1 MRLENEKYI
10 VSIADDG
17 TLSGFCEKQTGN
29 NFADKNGKTG
39 TACYTLKT
47 EDIRN
52 IPHKAAESY
61 ADHICIYQETKSE
74 NVPECKRIQCID
86 RDNNIC
92 TEYYLTEN
100 GLQISSETKNQNIS
114 EFGLNLELNFLGMK
128 GDCYMRQLLP
138 TSPYTSED
146 GKYMYCLM
154 LSPNGKIL
162 VAAAQTRCDGW
173 KIQYSSYSAGHF
185 ILKFQFLA
193 SFDQV
198 YGGSDR
204 KIIRV
209 TLMSAD
215 SKEEAFEQLHC
226 LYGRSVTVNL
236 LSGSFEGTA
245 YVNTV
250 GGVDRY
256 QIISPSGEISEAGK
270 DGKIKMK
277 EFGFHTVIPITE
289 NIQGLNT
296 IVWNGENLINLFDKS
311 CDAIRKPYHP
321 DANLCEGGCFVWAML
336 MNMSLH
342 KNRAF
347 DAVVREEL
355 DTIMGKSKMVPRRT
369 IVPFPVDGH
378 AAWHIYQS
386 DRIQEQFFGVSILLE
401 AYKVYQEKE
410 LLTYAVNALQ
420 ELTENYMRDG
430 MVFNGEDYTTV
441 CCPMIPLVDMICF
454 LKEQQDSTAVRFQ
467 EAAEKMA
474 SFLYRRGYSF
484 PTEGSKSDLT
494 ETEMEDGSIS
504 CTALALLYFC
514 TYIRYDERYAEFA
527 DQVLNFHRAWTI
539 LTPDAR
545 MQGSS
550 FRWWETIWEGDGQG
564 PAICAGH
571 AWTIWRAEALFWDGI
586 LFRNDQALLDSWNGF
601 VTNFCKTQED
611 GTMYSC
617 YEADYIRGGGFEWA
631 YETLAQLNEGEY
643 GVQYEVAH
651 GYPKHPDSSL
661 SRYAWV
667 RAAVTWI
674 KTAALLKIDDQII
687 PINICLND
695 GKWETKENIE
705 QIYISPQIR
714 RDEVFLK
721 DSGLCV
727 L

>member
-10 VSIADDG
+10 ATITDDG
-17 TLSGFCEKQTGN
+17 VLIGFCEKNSSN

-39 TACYTLKT
+39 TACFTLKT
-47 EDIRN
+47 EDIKI
-52 IPHKAAESY
+52 IPHEEAESY
-61 ADHICIYQETKSE
+61 ADHTCKYQAVSPE
-74 NVPECKRIQCID
+74 NVSERNKIQCVDVENQIV
-86 RDNNIC
+86 
-92 TEYYLTEN
+92 TEYILDEN
-100 GLQISSETKNQNIS
+100 GLQISSKTSNQCIS
-114 EFGLNLELNFLGMK
+114 EFGLNLELNFMGKK
-128 GDCYMRQLLP
+128 GDCYMRQFLP

-154 LSPNGKIL
+154 QSPNGKIL
-162 VAAAQTRCDGW
+162 VAAAQTTCDGW
-173 KIQYSSYSAGHF
+173 KIKYSPYSAGHF

-198 YGGSDR
+198 YCGSGR
-204 KIIRV
+204 KEIQV
-209 TLMSAD
+209 TLMCAD
-215 SKEEAFEQLHC
+215 SKEEAFELLHR
-226 LYGRSVTVNL
+226 LYERSITVNL
-236 LSGSFEGTA
+236 MSGGFEGTA
-245 YVNTV
+245 YVKTV
-250 GGVDRY
+250 AGVDRY
-256 QIISPSGEISEAGK
+256 RVISPSGSVSESGP
-270 DGKIKMK
+270 DGIITMN
-277 EFGFHTVIPITE
+277 EFGFHTVIPIKGA
-289 NIQGLNT
+289 NQGLNT
-296 IVWNGENLINLFDKS
+296 TVWNGGNLVNLFDRS

-336 MNMSLH
+336 VNMALH
-342 KNRAF
+342 NNRAY
-347 DAVVREEL
+347 DSIVREEL
-355 DTIMGKSKMVPRRT
+355 DIVMGKSKMVPRRT

-386 DRIQEQFFGVSILLE
+386 DRVQEQFFGVSILLE
-401 AYKVYQEKE
+401 AYKVYQEQE
-410 LLTYAVNALQ
+410 LLTYAVNALK

-441 CCPMIPLVDMICF
+441 CCPMIPLVDMVCF
-454 LKEQQDSTAVRFQ
+454 LKDRHGPMAEQFQ

-474 SFLYRRGYSF
+474 FFLYRRGFSF
-484 PTEGSKSDLT
+484 PTEGSISELT

-527 DQVLNFHRAWTI
+527 DQVLKFHRAWTI

-564 PAICAGH
+564 PAFCAGH
-571 AWTIWRAEALFWDGI
+571 AWTIWRAEALFWDGL

-601 VTNFCKTQED
+601 VTNFCKTQKD

-631 YETLAQLNEGEY
+631 YETLAQLSEGEY

-667 RAAVTWI
+667 RAAGTWM
-674 KTAALLKIDDQII
+674 KTAALLKIDNQLV
-687 PINICLND
+687 PINIYQKD
-695 GKWETKENIE
+695 GKWETKENVE
-705 QIYISPQIR
+705 QIYITPQIH
-714 RDEVFLK
+714 RDEVCLK
-721 DSGLCV
+721 NLELRV
-727 L
+727 V